1 MTPVIRELFSTS
13 GIFAVDNINNILL
26 HQLYCARSS
35 LSVGTNE
42 RNEVGV
48 GDYICVYINKTHFA
62 AVYFAGDGYFSASS
76 KARTNFTAK

>member
-13 GIFAVDNINNILL
+13 GIFAVENINNILL
-26 HQLYCARSS
+26 HRLYCARSS
-35 LSVGTNE
+35 LSVGRNL

-48 GDYICVYINKTHFA
+48 RDYINKTHFA